1 MQQARWKMIAWCAA
15 MWFGPLLCGGGL
27 ATASAAAIE
36 QAVAPAV
43 TAAVIADAPI
53 YLKVGMTTPLRVAA
67 AGTTLRVLSES
78 GEWTQ
83 VQFQDPQFGLR
94 TGWVASK
101 LIRKAQPDLEPMDL
115 SIPKAL
121 DRPPAARTRSRA
133 SHADDAAGR
142 RGGAAPG
149 GRLVQRGFRVRLDQ
163 GARTALAVTPD

>member
-1 MQQARWKMIAWCAA
+1 MQQARWKVIAWCAA

-27 ATASAAAIE
+27 ATALAAAIE

-101 LIRKAQPDLEPMDL
+101 LIRKAQPDLRPTRP
-115 SIPKAL
+115 SAIPKAP
-121 DRPPAARTRSRA
+121 DQPATAQTA
-133 SHADDAAGR
+133 PVPCSHADDAAGR

-149 GRLVQRGFRVRLDQ
+149 GRLVQRGLRVRLI
-163 GARTALAVTPD
+163 RVRELHWP